1 MTSEELSDDAKPVTV
16 DPRSRP
22 FDLPV
27 LVAETGARDGWQA
40 AAAVVESHW
49 DAFASTAPKHLLA
62 ALKALPG
69 EAFVN
74 MPSLSVAAN
83 YLQHVVI
90 DGEPRRFFHDGR
102 LAPNPDPEASANL
115 DTLVLLTG
123 KAAGDRTAG
132 RLEEARR
139 TVLEAKAVLDR
150 IDSSERG
157 AIVNSLPHLRFQ
169 WGRTLDAA
177 QASGAIGEYEEAY
190 DLARLT
196 RQPVIARRAAAHIA
210 WAHADRGRLN
220 DADLWLA
227 RAQAEPATN
236 GRYDVILFLTSA
248 LLKQDRGDRGAEADL
263 ARALGL
269 PLGEQWAAAL
279 WVSALLAQGN
289 PGAASV
295 DAQLERELERHSE
308 AQLGGSDAR
317 YVNAARAR
325 LARARP
331 RLRGNV
337 APIPT
342 ETALDPLLDATLAYF
357 EGRYVDALASSEEA
371 RTLTAAPRVEAPAL
385 LLASAS
391 HHELG
396 HFPTAAESFRS
407 ANAIIQQQRMYSAYT
422 FVPARTL
429 TVLAHQAGEVIHGR
443 RPAAAEEPALP
454 KLTKRE
460 RQILG
465 LLASGLSVQ
474 QIAADLYISPNTLK
488 STMRD
493 LYRKLGVNSRAAA
506 VQQAKDF
513 EASFSHRKTQNPQR

>member
-1 MTSEELSDDAKPVTV
+1 MTI
-16 DPRSRP
+16 DPRLRP
-22 FDLPV
+22 SDLPA

-49 DAFASTAPKHLLA
+49 DAFASAAPTHLLA

-102 LAPNPDPEASANL
+102 LTPNPDPEASATL
-115 DTLVLLTG
+115 DTLILLTG

-139 TVLEAKAVLDR
+139 TVVEAQAVLSR
-150 IDSSERG
+150 ISSADRG
-157 AIVNSLPHLRFQ
+157 AIVGSLPHLRFQ

-177 QASGAIGEYEEAY
+177 DASGAIAEYREAY

-196 RQPVIARRAAAHIA
+196 GQAVIARRAAAHIA
-210 WAHADRGRLN
+210 WIHADRGHLN

-227 RAQAEPATN
+227 RAHAEPATN
-236 GRYDVILFLTSA
+236 GRYDVIVFLASA
-248 LLKQDRGDRGAEADL
+248 LLKQDRQDRSAEVDL
-263 ARALGL
+263 GRALGL

-279 WVSALLAQGN
+279 WVSALLAHGK
-289 PGAASV
+289 PGAFSV
-295 DAQLERELERHSE
+295 DARLERELELHPE
-308 AQLGGSDAR
+308 VHLGGADAR
-317 YVNAARAR
+317 YVKAARAR
-325 LARARP
+325 LARTRP
-331 RLRGNV
+331 RLRQQLRED
-337 APIPT
+337 IPT
-342 ETALDPLLDATLAYF
+342 GTALDPLLDASLAYSEARYTDTLA
-357 EGRYVDALASSEEA
+357 RSEEA

-391 HHELG
+391 HHALG
-396 HFPTAAESFRS
+396 HHPTAAELFRA
-407 ANAIIQQQRMYSAYT
+407 ANAIIHQERLYSAYT

-429 TVLAHQAGEVIHGR
+429 TVIAQHADEPIHGR
-443 RPAAAEEPALP
+443 VHAAGEASDFP

-460 RQILG
+460 QQILA
-465 LLASGLSVQ
+465 LLVSGLSFQ
-474 QIAADLYISPNTLK
+474 QIAAELYISANTLK
-488 STMRD
+488 SATAG

-506 VQQAKDF
+506 VQRAKQAD
-513 EASFSHRKTQNPQR
+513 S

>member
-1 MTSEELSDDAKPVTV
+1 MTSDEQSGDANPATV
-16 DPRSRP
+16 DPRVRP

-27 LVAETGARDGWQA
+27 LVADTAARDGWEA
-40 AAAVVESHW
+40 ANSVIESHW
-49 DAFASTAPKHLLA
+49 DAFASVAPKYLLA

-102 LAPNPDPEASANL
+102 LTPNPDPEASANL
-115 DTLVLLTG
+115 DTLILLTG

-139 TVLEAKAVLDR
+139 TALEAKAVLGKISSADR
-150 IDSSERG
+150 GEFVG
-157 AIVNSLPHLRFQ
+157 SLPHLRFQ

-177 QASGAIGEYEEAY
+177 QASGALAEYEEAY

-196 RQPVIARRAAAHIA
+196 RQPVIARRAAGHIA
-210 WAHADRGRLN
+210 WMHADRGRLN

-248 LLKQDRGDRGAEADL
+248 LLKQDRQDPTAHVDL
-263 ARALGL
+263 GRALGL

-279 WVSALLAQGN
+279 WVSALLAHGK
-289 PGAASV
+289 PGASSV
-295 DAQLERELERHSE
+295 DARLERELERHPE
-308 AQLGGSDAR
+308 VHLGGADAR
-317 YVNAARAR
+317 YVKAARAR

-331 RLRGNV
+331 RLRDEI
-337 APIPT
+337 ALIPT
-342 ETALDPLLDATLAYF
+342 GTALDPLLEASHAYF
-357 EGRYVDALASSEEA
+357 EGRFTDALASSEEA
-371 RTLTAAPRVEAPAL
+371 RKLTAAPRVEAPAL
-385 LLASAS
+385 LVASAS

-396 HFPTAAESFRS
+396 HFPTAADSFRA
-407 ANAIIQQQRMYSAYT
+407 ANVIIQQERIFSAYT

-429 TVLAHQAGEVIHGR
+429 ATIAEQAGEPIHGK
-443 RPAAAEEPALP
+443 PLTVGEDIAVP
-454 KLTKRE
+454 KLTNRE
-460 RQILG
+460 RTVLE
-465 LLASGLSVQ
+465 LLSSGLSIQ
-474 QIAADLYISPNTLK
+474 QIAAELYISPNTLK
-488 STMRD
+488 SAMQD

-506 VQQAKDF
+506 VHWAKQSDI
-513 EASFSHRKTQNPQR
+513 SFRTKN